1 MTIGKNMLLWKKLF
15 LSIGIPLLAFYIFM
29 TVIYFGFL
37 STVWFIALIVGL
49 CCLRKNRI
57 WRRATKMSVAL
68 FIFMFL
74 LIWNP
79 LYWPAQIS
87 RHLDTSQIITP
98 NATAVQNLNSTT
110 PGNFWDYLNGTY
122 GVNASQFYTNSTE
135 VQQFHY
141 IEEFVLDKIE
151 FKYLLETY
159 GVIDY
164 VATPTEAIV
173 RGKGDCQSRTVVM
186 TSFLIYM
193 GYDAW
198 AVETPFHWYT
208 RAYLSNG
215 SYIYLYRNNRTE
227 PIVRMNHEQVVFE
240 MNLFE
245 SSLLVLTHHRI
256 TDPLNSLFSQPTF
269 WMVILPISFGI
280 SFLLVLLIKTSGV
293 TTKKKKISNTLF
305 GGTFLNLS
313 FLLLLALSTIVPSL
327 SLIILII
334 SIILTVQLISHNFFM
349 APEVVDLERRE
360 EKNTDLK

>member
-1 MTIGKNMLLWKKLF
+1 MLLWKKLF
-15 LSIGIPLLAFYIFM
+15 ICIGIPLLAFYIFM

-49 CCLRKNRI
+49 FCLRKNRF
-57 WRRATKMSVAL
+57 WRRATKMSIAL

-98 NATAVQNLNSTT
+98 NASAVKNLNTT
-110 PGNFWDYLNGTY
+110 APGNFWDYMNGTH
-122 GVNASQFYTNSTE
+122 GLNTTQFYTNSTE
-135 VQQFHY
+135 VQQLHY
-141 IEEFVLDKIE
+141 IEKFVLHKIE
-151 FKYLLETY
+151 FKYLLPMY

-164 VATPTEAIV
+164 VATPTEAIEKGV
-173 RGKGDCQSRTVVM
+173 GDCQSRTVVM

-215 SYIYLYRNNRTE
+215 SYIYLYRNNRTD
-227 PIVRMNHEQVVFE
+227 PIVRMNHEQIIFE
-240 MNLFE
+240 MNLFQ
-245 SSLLVLTHHRI
+245 SSILVLTHHRI
-256 TDPLNSLFSQPTF
+256 TDPLNSLFSQSTF
-269 WMVILPISFGI
+269 WIIIIPLSFGI
-280 SFLLVLLIKTSGV
+280 SFLLVSLIKTSGV

-313 FLLLLALSTIVPSL
+313 FLLLLTLSSIVPSI

-334 SIILTVQLISHNFFM
+334 SIILAVQLISHNFFM
-349 APEVVDLERRE
+349 APELVDLEAKK
-360 EKNTDLK
+360 EKGNK